1 VPAAVA
7 RVRVAAVDAAAV
19 DVECRD
25 SRTLFFGMEI
35 TMRADRWNGG
45 VRANEWAWLLLA
57 LIGILLIATE
67 ANAASIRQQSFA
79 SPEAAAESLVRAVKA
94 HDRAAI
100 LGVLGDA
107 ADWITSGDAVADRAI
122 GERFVSAYEA
132 KHAIVRNGDTATLNL
147 GNDAYT
153 FAFPIVKSGE
163 RWRFDTEAGKEELL
177 ARRIGENELDAI
189 KVLQAIV
196 DAQLEYA
203 SEDRN
208 GDGVLAYARKFASS
222 SGKRDGLYWH
232 TKAGEPPSP
241 LGALVA
247 RAAGEGYQKKRRV
260 PTPYHGAR
268 LCRPR
273 SRHRRLR
280 RRRISGQ
287 VRQFRNHDFHRQSG
301 REDLPV
307 GSRAPDRSA
316 RERNAAIRSRNGLVA
331 RHGPMKTTTDRS
343 LKRWHETRRRRN
355 RRSRQ
360 KQRRGA
366 TARLTRAG

>member
-260 PTPYHGAR
+260 PTPYHGYYFR
-268 LCRPR
+268 LLEGQGKNASSGALDYVVRGRAIGGFAVVAYPAKYGNSGIMTFIVNQEGKIYQSDLGR
-273 SRHRRLR
+273 QTEVRASAMRRYDPGTGW
-280 RRRISGQ
+280 S
-287 VRQFRNHDFHRQSG
+287 
-301 REDLPV
+301 PV
-307 GSRAPDRSA
+307 T
-316 RERNAAIRSRNGLVA
+316 ER
-331 RHGPMKTTTDRS
+331 
-343 LKRWHETRRRRN
+343 
-355 RRSRQ
+355 
-360 KQRRGA
+360 
-366 TARLTRAG
+366 